1 MTEKEVS
8 REGSPAN
15 NELSRGQMQVLS
27 RKMKEIKEQRL
38 LDESHKRLDKI
49 VCTKVRT
56 AFIGA
61 LAAFEDQ
68 FGFLWGHGL
77 EEQSLSQK
85 QRDMRELWERA
96 RIDVLNNGNT
106 QLRALRNEISNH
118 IVKWNRHHIQF
129 VVKPKE
135 KNDE

>member
-1 MTEKEVS
+1 MSENIS
-8 REGSPAN
+8 GGGSPAN
-15 NELSRGQMQVLS
+15 SELSRGQMQALS
-27 RKMKEIKEQRL
+27 RKMKEVKDQRL
-38 LDESHKRLDKI
+38 LEESRKRLDKI

-61 LAAFEDQ
+61 LAAFEEQ

-77 EEQSLSQK
+77 EDGILSEKQK
-85 QRDMRELWERA
+85 DMRELWERT
-96 RIDVLNNGNT
+96 RVDVLNNGNT

-118 IVKWNRHHIQF
+118 VVKWNRHHIQL

-135 KNDE
+135 KDDE